1 MSNQKKQYDQEF
13 KDRAVRLVLD
23 KGKTASEVSRDL
35 GISPNLLSIWKRNY
49 LLQSKGITN
58 DIVHN
63 DLDSAQKRIR
73 ELENELLI
81 AKEERDIL
89 KKAVSFFA
97 KN

>member
-1 MSNQKKQYDQEF
+1 MSKQKKQHDQEF

-49 LLQSKGITN
+49 LLKSKGITSN
-58 DIVHN
+58 IVHD